1 MYIYIYIY
9 NIHPVSEVL
18 PMPFRDYLT
27 VELYLFLLPGICLL
41 GICVGNFG
49 KLDGFHPSVL
59 SAS

>member
-1 MYIYIYIY
+1 M
-9 NIHPVSEVL
+9 SEVL